1 MKTLTV
7 TRDARGV
14 ARVTMARPEVFNAL
28 HEAMVAE
35 LDTTF
40 AELGADDSVR
50 VIVLTGEG
58 KSFSAGA
65 DLDWMQRA
73 NGISAEW
80 SRKDV
85 RRLADML
92 WRLDT
97 CPKPTI
103 ARVNGIAFGSG
114 VGLACACDIA
124 VASKSASFTVSEA
137 KFGMLPATIGPY
149 VINAIGRRQARR
161 LALTAQRVGSAEAL
175 GMGLVHH
182 VVPAARLDAAV
193 DEQIDAL
200 LANGPRAQQEIKS
213 LFARI
218 AVGPVTGEVRELTV
232 KTIGRVR
239 GKDEAREGVAAFL
252 EKRPARWAKAV
263 RA

>member
-14 ARVTMARPEVFNAL
+14 ARVTMARPDVFNAL

-58 KSFSAGA
+58 KAFSAGA
-65 DLDWMQRA
+65 DLEWMQRA
-73 NGISAEW
+73 SGISAEW
-80 SRKDV
+80 NRKDV

-92 WRLDT
+92 WRVDT

-114 VGLACACDIA
+114 VGL
-124 VASKSASFTVSEA
+124 
-137 KFGMLPATIGPY
+137 
-149 VINAIGRRQARR
+149 
-161 LALTAQRVGSAEAL
+161 
-175 GMGLVHH
+175 VHQ
-182 VVPAARLDAAV
+182 VVPAAKLDAAV

-200 LANGPRAQQEIKS
+200 LANGPRAQREIKS

-218 AVGPVTGEVRELTV
+218 AVGPITGEVRELTV

-239 GKDEAREGVAAFL
+239 GTDEARQGLAAFV
-252 EKRPARWAKAV
+252 EKRPASWTKAV